1 MNSSNLPGDDRVF
14 SPSPLDRL
22 LQLELQKE
30 ITNLFDQSCD
40 RATRD
45 LLSKCQWKF
54 KTSEPVLTLEISCSD
69 AETYQEISQIKAQM
83 TRSLKELF
91 SEKSQIDIINLT
103 NRQATLAKLVAT
115 NPIIF
120 QYPIS
125 PPLLDQIA
133 YLDREIHQI
142 VLSQDQRGQFSLVC
156 ISIGDDIPA
165 HSALRGTAIYVLEGQ
180 GRLDQAGNQI
190 SLQPGSFVYVPPKTI
205 HTLSAIENL
214 AILYAWV

>member
-1 MNSSNLPGDDRVF
+1 MNSSNLPGDDRVVP
-14 SPSPLDRL
+14 PSPLDRL
-22 LQLELQKE
+22 LQLELQKG

-40 RATRD
+40 QATRD

-83 TRSLKELF
+83 SRSLKELF
-91 SEKSQIDIINLT
+91 SEQSQIQIINLT
-103 NRQATLAKLVAT
+103 NRQPTLTKSVLT
-115 NPIIF
+115 NYTIF
-120 QYPIS
+120 QDTIS
-125 PPLLDQIA
+125 PPLSDQIA

-156 ISIGDDIPA
+156 ISIGDNIPA

-180 GRLDQAGNQI
+180 GRLNQAGNQI

-214 AILYAWV
+214 AILYVWV